1 MGLAA
6 VLGVAGYVLTN
17 VATRLGSQTGMG
29 ETAVGIVLTSVVTS
43 LPELVTSIAA
53 VRRGALQLAVGGIIG
68 GNAFDCLF
76 AGAADVAYR
85 DGSIYHAVSGSTL
98 LWIALSVLMTGV
110 LLLGLIR
117 REKNGVGNI
126 GFESAALIVLYGFGI
141 ATAVFAA

>member
-1 MGLAA
+1 M
-6 VLGVAGYVLTN
+6 
-17 VATRLGSQTGMG
+17 
-29 ETAVGIVLTSVVTS
+29 
-43 LPELVTSIAA
+43 
-53 VRRGALQLAVGGIIG
+53 GGIIG

-117 REKNGVGNI
+117 REKNGVGNV
-126 GFESAALIVLYGFGI
+126 GFESASIAALYALGVALSLFL
-141 ATAVFAA
+141 